1 MVRVK
6 PSVLFLSLTA
16 VSAYHPAV
24 PASRIALRRS
34 TVRHLFD
41 AKGNPIAPTTPPAG
55 GGAENQ
61 DHEVTLGELIFS
73 SRDPRLDVATTP
85 ELYGDDF
92 CAFVEGKADDSEDM
106 EERVAL
112 KSLVD
117 MVRQV
122 QDAIVQAEVDRE
134 DLERR
139 MIEAAEADGD
149 VAPEAVVKDGT
160 SNVLAAA
167 QAATLDGIYEEGSSG
182 VVVDVGPTPEEPSS

>member
-6 PSVLFLSLTA
+6 PSVLFLGLTA

-73 SRDPRLDVATTP
+73 SRDPRLDV
-85 ELYGDDF
+85 
-92 CAFVEGKADDSEDM
+92 
-106 EERVAL
+106 
-112 KSLVD
+112 
-117 MVRQV
+117 
-122 QDAIVQAEVDRE
+122 
-134 DLERR
+134 RR
-139 MIEAAEADGD
+139 G
-149 VAPEAVVKDGT
+149 VFPTFLRSQT
-160 SNVLAAA
+160 S
-167 QAATLDGIYEEGSSG
+167 
-182 VVVDVGPTPEEPSS
+182 